1 MSQPDQLRRRPWPW
15 ATTSILLLTSVVT
28 VAGLVWPEIR
38 SALERNAHAIRDG
51 EWWRLAT
58 SLLVH
63 EKAGHFAFN
72 SVALVIFGLEAE
84 RLFGRR
90 WFFVLY
96 AVGGLAGELAGLAW
110 KPLGAGSSVAVCGL
124 IGGILAASLAGKA
137 QAGWIARGAALC
149 LVMALAGE
157 AAFGLAGGVVLCA
170 FSGFLLPIARRREV
184 ATAKPDIFVS
194 VVALLGA
201 VALVVLRDIHG
212 PAVLAGAVAVSSFK
226 FRVSKA
232 TANAE

>member
-1 MSQPDQLRRRPWPW
+1 MSQPDQLRQRRRPWPW
-15 ATTSILLLTSVVT
+15 ATISVLLLTSAVT
-28 VAGLVWPEIR
+28 VAGLVWPEGR
-38 SALERNAHAIRDG
+38 VALERNAHAIRDG

-63 EKAGHFAFN
+63 EKWGHFALN
-72 SVALVIFGLEAE
+72 SAALVVFGVAAE

-124 IGGILAASLAGKA
+124 IGGILAASIAGRA
-137 QAGWIARGAALC
+137 QAGWMARGAALC

-157 AAFGLAGGVVLCA
+157 VAFGLTGGVVLCA
-170 FSGFLLPIARRREV
+170 FAGFLLPIARRREV
-184 ATAKPDIFVS
+184 ARAKPDMVVS

-201 VALVVLRDIHG
+201 VALVALRDIHG
-212 PAVLAGAVAVSSFK
+212 PAVVAGAVASCCGQK
-226 FRVSKA
+226 QIP
-232 TANAE
+232 